1 MANPSNA
8 ASIRSN
14 LKPTGKWG
22 ANGLWNA
29 FASNTPGKIIKYSV
43 LIRPRPGRRSCVRK
57 PAENDRRWDLNDGAG
72 LSPSVNIRP
81 ASIDDAQGIAKVHIA
96 TWRDAYKELLPIEYL
111 ATLDEN
117 ARAEKWRK
125 ALLAGAPCVLVAMTN
140 GMLAGWVAFGPA
152 RDEDLDSRCAEIE
165 AIYVASDFWSRG
177 IGTALM
183 HAACERL
190 RAKGFGTVALWV
202 LEDNAAAC
210 SFYSRR
216 GFEPDGAAKVV
227 EIGGARLTEVR
238 FTREIT
244 T

>member
-1 MANPSNA
+1 M
-8 ASIRSN
+8 
-14 LKPTGKWG
+14 KPIAKWG
-22 ANGLWNA
+22 ASGLWNA

-43 LIRPRPGRRSCVRK
+43 LICPRPGRRSCVRK

-72 LSPSVNIRP
+72 LSQSVNIRL
-81 ASIDDAQGIAKVHIA
+81 ASIDDAQEIAKVHVA

-111 ATLDEN
+111 ANLDEN

-125 ALLAGAPCVLVAMTN
+125 ALLAGAPCVLVAVMN
-140 GMLAGWVAFGPA
+140 GMVAAWVAFGPS

-177 IGTALM
+177 IGTALI

-190 RAKGFGTVALWV
+190 HAKGYCTVALWV
-202 LEDNAAAC
+202 LKDNAAAC

-216 GFEPDGAAKVV
+216 GFEPDGSAKVV
-227 EIGGARLTEVR
+227 EIGGALLTEVR
-238 FTREIT
+238 VTREIAT
-244 T
+244 